1 MNIRYTHGI
10 YTNAGKALIQI
21 KIFKS
26 FFKWHKFKITRGTSP
41 RTKAEQPSEI
51 KDCHDIPYND
61 KEVSTGQ
68 RPHYTP
74 FPFHSLDTHLIVVV
88 FPWLWVCLSVFSVG
102 SFALQSWKYPRF
114 LSDIILAQRSNHT
127 HINPVKP
134 DNAAYKQN
142 CILRI
147 RGFSYFSC
155 RKKDS
160 YDTTKITR
168 FLVVIAEFFP
178 VYLRDVTMKTE
189 NNSATDQESAL
200 GNAKQELGTIPY
212 LLNK

>member
-1 MNIRYTHGI
+1 M
-10 YTNAGKALIQI
+10 
-21 KIFKS
+21 
-26 FFKWHKFKITRGTSP
+26 SP

-74 FPFHSLDTHLIVVV
+74 FPFHSLDTHFIVVV
-88 FPWLWVCLSVFSVG
+88 FPWLWVCLSAFSVG
-102 SFALQSWKYPRF
+102 SFALQSCKYPRF
-114 LSDIILAQRSNHT
+114 LSDTILAQRSNHT
-127 HINPVKP
+127 HINPAKP

-155 RKKDS
+155 RKKDF
-160 YDTTKITR
+160 YGTTKITR
-168 FLVVIAEFFP
+168 ILVVIADFFP
-178 VYLRDVTMKTE
+178 VYLQDVTMKTV
-189 NNSATDQESAL
+189 NN
-200 GNAKQELGTIPY
+200 KQCHRPGASSG
-212 LLNK
+212 KC